1 MIQHISRRLQRA
13 RPSLVLFG
21 GMLLAISACAPRV
34 APLTGAAV
42 GEALPSLELEGSRR
56 LVFRWRFADASI
68 ILQGEGV
75 ARVTAPDSARLDFFV
90 DGGLGGGVA
99 FLLGD
104 SLVVEDAGSVRRLL
118 PPPPLL
124 WATLGRLA
132 VPEGT
137 DTLVTRDGDTLHAE
151 IESGST
157 WRMTISDDGLTRL
170 ARLRGNR
177 LQEYVNRSPEE
188 VLYEHAADRRTLRIQ
203 IQRDE
208 RVQGFTDDIWIR

>member
-1 MIQHISRRLQRA
+1 SGALAADRRVTYGTMGGSRCAALRCARLPVGTTFRAMIQHISRRLQRA

-90 DGGLGGGVA
+90 DGGLG
-99 FLLGD
+99 
-104 SLVVEDAGSVRRLL
+104 
-118 PPPPLL
+118 
-124 WATLGRLA
+124 
-132 VPEGT
+132 
-137 DTLVTRDGDTLHAE
+137 
-151 IESGST
+151 
-157 WRMTISDDGLTRL
+157 
-170 ARLRGNR
+170 
-177 LQEYVNRSPEE
+177 
-188 VLYEHAADRRTLRIQ
+188 
-203 IQRDE
+203 
-208 RVQGFTDDIWIR
+208 